1 MINQMGFG
9 VRGTNWPNTPI
20 NLASGQVYTV
30 PSGQYSAHVGP
41 YTAVQQFD
49 GVQQTWRFVEA
60 SAQSA
65 PTIVTSDGS
74 NVRLINMTGTVVG
87 AVITTAGSGYTNGIY
102 PSATALGTAAS
113 PSVTFSAGG
122 GSVLATGNVI
132 VGGAINTTVT
142 ITTAGLNYLRAPIL
156 IISAPPAGGVQATAT
171 CTISGGAVNSVSVT
185 NQGAGYTA
193 APTITVVNANGDT
206 TGTGAVLTINA
217 TLVGSGTVTAVTI
230 NNNGANMTSV
240 PTMSFAPAS
249 TTAATAVMC
258 MSLLT
263 SATTG
268 GTGYTNAATAPFVA
282 TSNITAGT
290 SVLTNPAIST
300 GIFVPRPAVG
310 YVTCSS
316 TTAWAATLTD
326 NGLFQVASAY
336 TGVIPTSAA
345 FGTTTGT
352 VANTF
357 GGVSDTVYLQTI

>member
-20 NLASGQVYTV
+20 NLASGQVYTL
-30 PSGQYSAHVGP
+30 PSGQYSAHLGP
-41 YTAVQQFD
+41 YTAIQQYD
-49 GVQQTWRFVEA
+49 GVQQIWRFVEA

-65 PTIVTSDGS
+65 PTIVSSDGS

-102 PSATALGTAAS
+102 PAGTGNGTAAS
-113 PSVTFSAGG
+113 PTCTFTAGG

-142 ITTAGLNYLRAPIL
+142 ITTAGSGYTRAPIL
-156 IISAPPAGGVQATAT
+156 LISAPPAGGVQATAT
-171 CTISGGAVNSVSVT
+171 CTISAGVINAVTVT
-185 NQGAGYTA
+185 NQGAGYTV
-193 APTITVVNANGDT
+193 APTITVVNGTGDT
-206 TGTGAVLTINA
+206 TGSGAVLTVNS
-217 TLVGSGTVTAVTI
+217 TLVGSGTITAITI

-240 PTMSFAPAS
+240 PTISFSPAS
-249 TTAATAVMC
+249 STAATAVMC
-258 MSLLT
+258 FGLLT

-268 GTGYTNAATAPFVA
+268 GTGYTNTATAPFVA

-290 SVLTNPAIST
+290 ATLTNPAIST
-300 GIFVPRPAVG
+300 GVFVPRPAIG

-336 TGVIPTSAA
+336 TGVVPTSAA